1 MTYINM
7 NRSPFELCTVSGNQ
21 TSGSTPVFDTT
32 TRDWSNFN
40 TSTKKIE
47 TGVDTYGEAHMS
59 PNSNQYGLADVK
71 ETSSGTNYYLHGQ
84 IMPES
89 SHGNAGIIDG
99 RGDDVAHHIGSEH
112 LFLYYNVLAISLTAD
127 TSRCVLSLM
136 RLS

>member
-1 MTYINM
+1 MTYINK
-7 NRSPFELCTVSGNQ
+7 NKSPFELCTVSGNQ

-32 TRDWSNFN
+32 TRDWSSFN
-40 TSTKKIE
+40 SSTKKIE

-59 PNSNQYGLADVK
+59 PNSNIYGLAVVK
-71 ETSSGTNYYLHGQ
+71 ENSSGTNYYLHGQ

-89 SHGNAGIIDG
+89 SNSGAGSHG

-112 LFLYYNVLAISLTAD
+112 LFLYSYALAISLTAD

-136 RLS
+136 RLT